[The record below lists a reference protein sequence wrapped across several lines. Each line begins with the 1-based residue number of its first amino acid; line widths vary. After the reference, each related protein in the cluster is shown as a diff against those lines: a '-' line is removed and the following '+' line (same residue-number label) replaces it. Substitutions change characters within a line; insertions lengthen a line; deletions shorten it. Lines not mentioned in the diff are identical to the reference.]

1 MKVLIYTH
9 EFPPFQGGIATSAKR
24 IAEIISTKNELIVCC
39 PSYSIKNTDNNAYQ
53 IKRIDFPGGRNFKK
67 IPLIQYFVGL
77 LNLKDLVLKFK
88 PDKIL
93 YLGEEAEIVG
103 SLFNSKANNQ
113 IVRIAGSGIE
123 AIIKSRNPIKI
134 IPKYL
139 LRRLY
144 RNSSIIIAVSKNTKM
159 LMEGYE
165 KFFPKEKIRLVYNGI
180 DADFISKEKVRKI
193 RKDLGFNENDFVLL
207 TVGRLLPR
215 KGQDFVIKAM
225 SQINNPKIKYICVG
239 EGRFLDKYKRLVS
252 SLNLNER
259 VFFVGGVTNKS
270 IHEYYDAA
278 DLFVLCNRTW
288 NSKIEGLPNV
298 VLESMARGV
307 PAIGSRNSGTEELI
321 IENKTGFLVNPYDV
335 NDIINKINHA
345 YATRKELDQMG
356 EQAKTFIKDNFNYN
370 KMKDEYLRLIDSE

>member
-1 MKVLIYTH
+1 M
-9 EFPPFQGGIATSAKR
+9 
-24 IAEIISTKNELIVCC
+24 
-39 PSYSIKNTDNNAYQ
+39 
-53 IKRIDFPGGRNFKK
+53 
-67 IPLIQYFVGL
+67 
-77 LNLKDLVLKFK
+77 LKFK

-239 EGRFLDKYKRLVS
+239 EGRFLDKYKRLVNWDPKLLTAIS
-252 SLNLNER
+252 DLEVEQREVSGSLWHIKYPIDKKNCIEKFTH
-259 VFFVGGVTNKS
+259 FFIYWYG
-270 IHEYYDAA
+270 D
-278 DLFVLCNRTW
+278 R
-288 NSKIEGLPNV
+288 
-298 VLESMARGV
+298 
-307 PAIGSRNSGTEELI
+307 
-321 IENKTGFLVNPYDV
+321 
-335 NDIINKINHA
+335 
-345 YATRKELDQMG
+345 
-356 EQAKTFIKDNFNYN
+356 
-370 KMKDEYLRLIDSE
+370 